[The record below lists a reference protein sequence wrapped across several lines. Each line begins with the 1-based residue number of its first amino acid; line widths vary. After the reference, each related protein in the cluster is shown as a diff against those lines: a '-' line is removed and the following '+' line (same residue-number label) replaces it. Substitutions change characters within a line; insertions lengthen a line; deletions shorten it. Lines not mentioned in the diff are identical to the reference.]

1 MSSSYLHGASVPA
14 LMQDVWRLPSSER
27 RRVDAAIRGINQLA
41 CSRANSL
48 GDHGRQSLPSS
59 FRPTGLQAQIVASVS
74 SRVLAYGD
82 PPDDLSPAAS
92 LGELLGSMC
101 LYSQEPK
108 NLATFD
114 PDRLKITKGEVI
126 PQDLK
131 GRLSPEVA
139 AAVVHF
145 DTVIERSAE
154 EVKRI
159 MAGDGWPKPY
169 WDPVLRR
176 SPSKRKGFL
185 RDLVGK
191 GIFGVRRRVKC
202 FVGLFFVRKPGK
214 DSIRMVIDDRGPNLC
229 HHRPPKARLGNP
241 AALSEIDF
249 D

>member
-1 MSSSYLHGASVPA
+1 MPTKPDWWPRGQWRHGDPLPLPLSSSYLHGASVPA
-14 LMQDVWRLPSSER
+14 LMQEVWRLPSSER

-159 MAGDGWPKPY
+159 MAGEGWPKPY

-176 SPSKRKGFL
+176 SPLKRKGFL

-191 GIFGVRRRVKC
+191 RHLRSASAGQVLRRPVLR
-202 FVGLFFVRKPGK
+202 
-214 DSIRMVIDDRGPNLC
+214 S
-229 HHRPPKARLGNP
+229 
-241 AALSEIDF
+241 
-249 D
+249 